1 MNKRNLV
8 ACVSVSVALAACG
21 GDGGG
26 GSPAASVANA
36 SARAAAP
43 IPAGASIY
51 VDCSQ
56 PTDGTGSQA
65 SPFNG
70 LADLATTIGAGA
82 HLYFKRGATCTGQF
96 ASQGSGTAAAPIV
109 VAAYGAGSARPVIAG
124 NVAGHGA
131 AGAAVALTNQEYWE
145 IHDLEVTNTAAQR
158 AERNGILVLLQDF
171 RNGTDASGHPL
182 GVGHHYL
189 IDNVYVHNVLGNN
202 DDGNDRNVTPGVT
215 GNKWSNGIQFR
226 VTNTTIPNRFDGVTV
241 QNSEIA
247 TVDREGLTTWS
258 DQNCRTQFGC
268 TGTQNWLA
276 STNVVFK
283 GNTIH
288 DIGGDGIVIRAAQ
301 NAQVYGNLGYDIA
314 MRALNANAGFWT
326 INSDG
331 TDFQYNE
338 VHHVRRLSQNPDG
351 EAFDADYGNNN
362 PIFRHNYSHDN
373 AGGFL
378 LLCGGCGGSAYTQG
392 VVARYNLSVNDARE
406 IVMANGSGKF
416 NSDGSVTGP
425 LQFYN
430 NTIYLPAGST
440 AAITATQTG
449 YKTAIQ
455 FSNNIVD
462 NLGSGGYLAA
472 SANFVPT
479 WRNNLFSGAKHTGD
493 PSDATEVTGDPQ
505 FAGPLTDAGG
515 NAPTGFAGSAY
526 NNYAVLAG
534 FKIAAQSPAVSK
546 GTSAV
551 ELPGT
556 FDLFQ
561 NPLPTVCAP
570 DIGAHQAT
578 PVTASCPH

>member
-1 MNKRNLV
+1 MNTRNLV
-8 ACVSVSVALAACG
+8 ACVSVALAACG

-26 GSPAASVANA
+26 GIPAAGMA

-43 IPAGASIY
+43 IPSGSSIY

-56 PTDGTGSQA
+56 SNDGTGSQA
-65 SPFNG
+65 SPFNR
-70 LADLATTIGAGA
+70 LADLATTIGAGT
-82 HLYFKRGATCTGQF
+82 HLYFKRGATCAGQF
-96 ASQGSGTAAAPIV
+96 VSQGSGTAAAPIV
-109 VAAYGAGSARPVIAG
+109 VAAYGTGTARPVIAG

-145 IHDLEVTNTAAQR
+145 IHDLEITNTAAQR
-158 AERNGILVLLQDF
+158 AERNGILVLLQGF
-171 RNGTDASGHPL
+171 QNGTDAGGNPV

-189 IDNVYVHNVLGNN
+189 IDNVYVHDVYGNN
-202 DDGNDRNVTPGVT
+202 DDRNDQNATPGVT

-226 VTNTTIPNRFDGVTV
+226 VTGTAIPNRFDGVTV

-288 DIGGDGIVIRAAQ
+288 DIGGDGIVIRASQ

-314 MRALNANAGFWT
+314 MRALNSNAGFWT

-338 VHHVRRLSQNPDG
+338 VHHVRRGTGNNDG

-406 IVMANGSGKF
+406 IVMADGSGKF

-440 AAITATQTG
+440 AAITATQNSA

-462 NLGSGGYLAA
+462 NLGTGGYLAA

-479 WRNNLFSGAKHTGD
+479 WRNNLFFGSNHTGD
-493 PSDATEVTGDPQ
+493 PSDATEVAGDPL
-505 FAGPLTDAGG
+505 FAGPLTDASG
-515 NAPTGFAGSAY
+515 NAPTGFAGATY
-526 NNYAVLAG
+526 DNYAALAG
-534 FKIAAQSPAVSK
+534 FRISAQSPAASK
-546 GTSAV
+546 GSMI
-551 ELPGT
+551 ELPST
-556 FDLFQ
+556 VDLFQ
-561 NPLPTVCAP
+561 NPLPTKCAP
-570 DIGAHQAT
+570 DIGAHQVT
-578 PVTASCPH
+578 PVPASCAS

>member
-1 MNKRNLV
+1 MNTRNLV
-8 ACVSVSVALAACG
+8 ACVSVALAACG

-26 GSPAASVANA
+26 GIPAAGMA

-43 IPAGASIY
+43 IPAGSSIY

-56 PTDGTGSQA
+56 SNDGTGSQA
-65 SPFNG
+65 SPFNR
-70 LADLATTIGAGA
+70 LADLATTIGAGT
-82 HLYFKRGATCTGQF
+82 HLYFKRGATCAGQF
-96 ASQGSGTAAAPIV
+96 VSQGSGTAAAPIV
-109 VAAYGAGSARPVIAG
+109 VAAYGTGTARPVIAG

-145 IHDLEVTNTAAQR
+145 IHDLEITNTAAQR
-158 AERNGILVLLQDF
+158 AERNGILVLLQGF
-171 RNGTDASGHPL
+171 QNGTDAGGNPI

-189 IDNVYVHNVLGNN
+189 IDNVYVHDVYGNN
-202 DDGNDRNVTPGVT
+202 DDSNDQNATPGVT

-226 VTNTTIPNRFDGVTV
+226 VTGTAIPNRFDGVTV

-288 DIGGDGIVIRAAQ
+288 DIGGDGIVIRASQ

-314 MRALNANAGFWT
+314 MRALNSNAGFWT

-338 VHHVRRLSQNPDG
+338 VHHVRRGTGNNDG

-406 IVMANGSGKF
+406 IVMADGSGKF

-440 AAITATQTG
+440 AAITATQNSA
-449 YKTAIQ
+449 YRTAIQ

-462 NLGSGGYLAA
+462 NLGTGGYLAA

-479 WRNNLFSGAKHTGD
+479 WRNNLFFGANHTGD
-493 PSDATEVTGDPQ
+493 PSDATEVAGDPL

-515 NAPTGFAGSAY
+515 NAPTGFAGATY
-526 NNYAVLAG
+526 DNYAALAG
-534 FKIAAQSPAVSK
+534 FRISAQSPAASK
-546 GTSAV
+546 GSMI
-551 ELPGT
+551 ELPST
-556 FDLFQ
+556 VDLFQ
-561 NPLPTVCAP
+561 NPLPTKCAP
-570 DIGAHQAT
+570 DIGAHQVT
-578 PVTASCPH
+578 PVPASCAS